1 MRTAHISKDLPRDA
15 MQHRGRAVVRLKAEA
30 LWERLALL
38 GRSQNWL
45 ARETGISP
53 GYLSTL
59 VNSRRAPSGRV
70 RRRLQQVLGV
80 EDFHALF
87 SVQRPHDP

>member
-1 MRTAHISKDLPRDA
+1 MARPGRTV
-15 MQHRGRAVVRLKAEA
+15 VVRLKTEA

-45 ARETGISP
+45 ARQIEISP

-59 VNSRRAPSGRV
+59 VNERRAPSGRI
-70 RRRLQQVLGV
+70 RRRMQDVLGMAQF
-80 EDFHALF
+80 DDLF
-87 SVQRPHDP
+87 LLERDQ

>member
-1 MRTAHISKDLPRDA
+1 MARPGRT
-15 MQHRGRAVVRLKAEA
+15 VVRLKTEA

-45 ARETGISP
+45 ARQIGISP

-59 VNSRRAPSGRV
+59 VNERRAPSGRI
-70 RRRLQQVLGV
+70 RRRMQDVLGMA
-80 EDFHALF
+80 ELDDLF
-87 SVQRPHDP
+87 LLERDQ